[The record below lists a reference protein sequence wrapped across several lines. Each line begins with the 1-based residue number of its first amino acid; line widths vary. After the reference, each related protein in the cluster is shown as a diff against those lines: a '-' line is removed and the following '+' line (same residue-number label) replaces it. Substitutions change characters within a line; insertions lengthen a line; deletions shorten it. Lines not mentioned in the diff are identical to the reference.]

1 MSAAV
6 VVRDR
11 RTLPFFIVRLQ
22 ALQEIRQ
29 HISSP
34 KRARALGLYT
44 LLCEMAN
51 EQRDIGE
58 QVRVSATY
66 AQITDRGKLTSKTL
80 RTLLA
85 ALQAA
90 RAARPEVRV
99 DAFQG
104 SLPTL
109 FHLPT
114 QEGPWVGVT
123 VIMAQRLAAQTKV
136 ATLPAL
142 GLLVVRGLRFRLSRR
157 AVGSCSARILSC
169 AALPR
174 ARTCRSAR

>member
-1 MSAAV
+1 MNSSV
-6 VVRDR
+6 VVGDR
-11 RTLPFFIVRLQ
+11 RALPFFMVRLR

-29 HISSP
+29 HISGP

-44 LLCEMAN
+44 MLCQMAN
-51 EQRDIGE
+51 EQRDVGE
-58 QVRVSATY
+58 QIRVAATDR
-66 AQITDRGKLTSKTL
+66 QLTDRGGVSPQTL
-80 RTLLA
+80 RTLLI
-85 ALQAA
+85 ALHGA

-142 GLLVVRGLRFRLSRR
+142 GLLVVPGLRSRLSRR
-157 AVGSCSARILSC
+157 AVASCSARILSC
-169 AALPR
+169 AALSR